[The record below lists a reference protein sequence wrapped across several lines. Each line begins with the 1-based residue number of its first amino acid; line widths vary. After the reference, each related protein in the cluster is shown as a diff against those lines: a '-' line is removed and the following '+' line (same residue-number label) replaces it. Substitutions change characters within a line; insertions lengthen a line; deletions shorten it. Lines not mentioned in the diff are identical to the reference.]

1 MYIHVSLY
9 VGVCS
14 VPQQPEEVDRLPGA
28 GVTGSCDQHDMG
40 TELISS
46 TRAVCTLNH

>member
-1 MYIHVSLY
+1 MYIHVSLC
-9 VGVCS
+9 VGMCS
-14 VPQQPEEVDRLPGA
+14 FPQQSEEVDRLPGA

-46 TRAVCTLNH
+46 TRAVCTLNY